1 MRALP
6 PPIRSLVIVRQLSM
20 PLDSQKLNGLSSVQR
35 TTVIARLAN
44 VLMAAAGAVT
54 EESRDDE
61 L

>member
-6 PPIRSLVIVRQLSM
+6 PPRRSLVIVRQLSM

-44 VLMAAAGAVT
+44 LLMAAAGAVT